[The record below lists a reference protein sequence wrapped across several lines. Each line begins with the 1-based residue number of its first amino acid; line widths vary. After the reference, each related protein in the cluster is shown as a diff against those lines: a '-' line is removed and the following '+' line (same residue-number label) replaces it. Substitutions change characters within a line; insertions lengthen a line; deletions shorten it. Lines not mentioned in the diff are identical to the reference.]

1 MTEKRG
7 AELWWQ
13 RFSLRYL
20 EGSSW
25 KFRCEAP
32 GKVLGYEEVRIMGI
46 TVQLKPWI
54 WRRRLRGS
62 TWGEKEVD
70 RRLNPGKHQCK
81 RLTVEEDTEKEE
93 MEW

>member
-13 RFSLRYL
+13 RFSLRHL

-54 WRRRLRGS
+54 WMKSPKAKCSEESNKKGKNRAENKDLR
-62 TWGEKEVD
+62 K
-70 RRLNPGKHQCK
+70 
-81 RLTVEEDTEKEE
+81 
-93 MEW
+93 